1 MMCIVSII
9 TFHFTHYWVEKEI
22 HTDIT
27 VSVDEPFIMAKE
39 AKQHV
44 EKGFQ
49 TLKIKVG
56 KSAHLD
62 LERIEAIRNSVPKI
76 RRYD

>member
-1 MMCIVSII
+1 
-9 TFHFTHYWVEKEI
+9 
-22 HTDIT
+22 
-27 VSVDEPFIMAKE
+27 MAKE

-56 KSAHLD
+56 KSAPLD

>member
-1 MMCIVSII
+1 
-9 TFHFTHYWVEKEI
+9 
-22 HTDIT
+22 
-27 VSVDEPFIMAKE
+27 MAKE